1 MPAKSTDFYE
11 ILEVS
16 PRARREVIDAAHK
29 SLMMIYHPD
38 RTGNDRVAKS
48 LGEAHQTL
56 ADDKARKRYD
66 RERNRDSGKVIGNYR
81 IIGEIAE
88 GGFGKTYRGEHT
100 MLGTP
105 VCIKHASHVSPQ
117 DEAILTEEA
126 KAIWDLRHYAIP
138 SVRDILKLDDG
149 SLALVMSYIPG
160 PTLEQITEKKRGRLD
175 AETVCWITER
185 ILNAL
190 RYLHYHGVVHGDVK
204 PQNVIVQPEKHMV
217 VLVDYG
223 LSLIRPAANSSAKG
237 YTPFYA
243 SPEQIAGLT
252 LLPESD
258 FYSLGMTMI
267 AALGGDLGRKRVPED
282 LPEPVCD
289 FIRGLV
295 AHDILDRPRWD
306 REDLTETL
314 QRVRIESFGR
324 SSSFGKRIEG
334 LGDDE

>member
-1 MPAKSTDFYE
+1 VDDFYE
-11 ILEVS
+11 LLEVS

-29 SLMMIYHPD
+29 ALLQIYHPD
-38 RTGNDRVAKS
+38 RTGDDRVAKS

-56 ADDKARKRYD
+56 SDGKARKKYD
-66 RERNRDSGKVIGNYR
+66 RERNRDAGKVIGNYR
-81 IIGEIAE
+81 IIEEIAE

-100 MLGTP
+100 LLGTP
-105 VCIKHASHVSPQ
+105 VCIKHASRVSPQ
-117 DEAILTEEA
+117 DEAILMGEA

-138 SVRDILKLDDG
+138 SVRDILKLEDG

-160 PTLEQITEKKRGRLD
+160 PTLDQITDKRGSLD

-185 ILNAL
+185 VLNAL
-190 RYLHYHGVVHGDVK
+190 RYLHFHGVVHGDVK
-204 PQNVIVQPEKHMV
+204 PQNIIVQPEKHMV

-223 LSLIRPAANSSAKG
+223 LSLIRPVADSSSNG

-243 SPEQIAGLT
+243 SPEQQAGLT

-267 AALGGDLGRKRVPED
+267 SALGGDLGRKRVPED
-282 LPEPVCD
+282 LPDPVCG
-289 FIRGLV
+289 FIRSLV
-295 AHDILDRPRWD
+295 SHDILDRPRWD
-306 REDLTETL
+306 KEDLIEIL
-314 QRVRIESFGR
+314 RGIRVESFGR

-334 LGDDE
+334 L

>member
-1 MPAKSTDFYE
+1 MPKTDFYE
-11 ILEVS
+11 LLEVS
-16 PRARREVIDAAHK
+16 PRARPEVIAAAYK
-29 SLMMIYHPD
+29 ALAQIYHPD
-38 RTGNDRVAKS
+38 KTGSDRVSKD
-48 LGEAHQTL
+48 LGEAYATL
-56 ADDKARKRYD
+56 KDEKARKKYD
-66 RERNRDSGKVIGNYR
+66 RECGKAVGKVLGNYR
-81 IIGEIAE
+81 ILEEIAE

-117 DEAILTEEA
+117 DEIILTEEA

-138 SVRDILKLDDG
+138 SIREILKLDDG

-160 PTLEQITEKKRGRLD
+160 PTLEKIAENKGGALD

-185 ILNAL
+185 VLNAL
-190 RYLHYHGVVHGDVK
+190 KYLHFHGVVHGDVK
-204 PQNVIVQPEKHMV
+204 PQNIIVQPDKHMV

-223 LSLIRPAANSSAKG
+223 LSLIRPTADSSAKG

-243 SPEQIAGLT
+243 PPEQVSGLT

-282 LPEPVCD
+282 LPDQVCR
-289 FIRGLV
+289 FIKRLV
-295 AHDILDRPRWD
+295 AHDILDRPRWNED
-306 REDLTETL
+306 DLIEDL
-314 QRVRIESFGR
+314 RAVRIKSFGR
-324 SSSFGKRIEG
+324 SSSFGKKIAG
-334 LGDDE
+334 LG

>member
-1 MPAKSTDFYE
+1 MAKSTDFYE

-29 SLMMIYHPD
+29 ALLQIYHPD
-38 RTGNDRVAKS
+38 KTGNDRVAKS
-48 LGEAHQTL
+48 IGEAYQTL
-56 ADDKARKRYD
+56 KDEKARRKYD
-66 RERNRDSGKVIGNYR
+66 RERDKDGGKIIGDYR
-81 IIGEIAE
+81 ILDLIAE
-88 GGFGKTYRGEHT
+88 GGFGKTYRGEHVL
-100 MLGTP
+100 LGTP

-117 DEAILTEEA
+117 DEMILMEEA

-138 SVRDILKLDDG
+138 SIRNILKLDDG
-149 SLALVMSYIPG
+149 SLALVMSYVPG
-160 PTLEQITEKKRGRLD
+160 PTLDQITEKNGNLD

-190 RYLHYHGVVHGDVK
+190 RYLHFHGVVHGDVK
-204 PQNVIVQPEKHMV
+204 PQNVIVQPDSHTV

-223 LSLIRPAANSSAKG
+223 LSLIRPAADSSSKG

-243 SPEQIAGLT
+243 PPEQIGGMT

-258 FYSLGMTMI
+258 LYSLGMTMI

-282 LPEPVCD
+282 VPDQVCT
-289 FIRGLV
+289 FIRSLV

-306 REDLTETL
+306 RDDLVEEL
-314 QRVRIESFGR
+314 QRVRKKAFGR
-324 SSSFGKRIEG
+324 TSSFGKKIAG
-334 LGDDE
+334 L

>member
-1 MPAKSTDFYE
+1 MAGKGTSFYD

-29 SLMMIYHPD
+29 ALLQVYHPD
-38 RTGNDRVAKS
+38 KTGDDSIAKS
-48 LGEAHQTL
+48 LGEAHQVL
-56 ADDKARKRYD
+56 VDEKARKKYD
-66 RERNRDSGKVIGNYR
+66 RERDKSGGKIIGDYR
-81 IIGEIAE
+81 IIDMIAE
-88 GGFGKTYRGEHT
+88 GGFGKTYRGEHVL
-100 MLGTP
+100 LGTP

-117 DEAILTEEA
+117 DEMILMEEA

-160 PTLEQITEKKRGRLD
+160 STLEEIVKKNGHLD

-190 RYLHYHGVVHGDVK
+190 RYLHFHGVVHGDVK
-204 PQNVIVQPEKHMV
+204 PQNIIVQPDKHMV

-223 LSLIRPAANSSAKG
+223 LSLIRPAADSSAKG

-243 SPEQIAGLT
+243 SPEQVAGMT

-282 LPEPVCD
+282 LPDPVCD
-289 FIRGLV
+289 FIRKLV

-306 REDLTETL
+306 KEDLIETL
-314 QRVRIESFGR
+314 QEIRKMVFGR
-324 SSSFGKRIEG
+324 TSSFGKKIEG
-334 LGDDE
+334 L